1 MTCDEARPL
10 LDEYHDRELAP
21 ERADAVRTHLA
32 ACKACSAEVKAL
44 ESLDRALRTAPARGE
59 DVRWDRY
66 VDRIRE
72 RTGAGRRNPWKALVP
87 LAAAAMLAVV
97 FARSF
102 TTPEGS
108 PATLLDRY
116 AAAGAA
122 ERDRLERSVASLGRE
137 SLAPLALAMVADA
150 DPARRRYAARLLAP
164 RLHDETVRQ
173 LILDRSRDEERRDP
187 GDEAILIDI
196 GFEPGDEEL
205 VAPALDMARSQSL
218 FDDAVRILRRL
229 DRGTLN
235 RTAHSEIVR
244 RLRGFL
250 ASDLPRDRELAVR
263 LAGELEILIEDVVEF
278 LDVPDLGAR
287 VLEFLKR
294 RTGKDFGADKNAWRA
309 YFARRSGT

>member
-10 LDEYHDRELAP
+10 LEEYHDRELAP
-21 ERADAVRTHLA
+21 ERADFVRIHIA
-32 ACKACSAEVKAL
+32 ACETCSAELRAL
-44 ESLDRALRTAPARGE
+44 EALDRSLRAAPARGE

-72 RTGAGRRNPWKALVP
+72 RTGTGRRNPWKALIP
-87 LAAAAMLAVV
+87 LAAAAALAVV

-102 TTPEGS
+102 AAPDG
-108 PATLLDRY
+108 ATAPLLDRY
-116 AAAGAA
+116 AAASPA
-122 ERDRLERSVASLGRE
+122 ERERLERSVATLGRE

-164 RLHDETVRQ
+164 RLNDETVRQ
-173 LILDRSRDEERRDP
+173 LILDRSREQERRDD
-187 GDEAILIDI
+187 GEEAILIDI

-205 VAPALDMARSQSL
+205 VAPALDMAKSQAH
-218 FDDAVRILRRL
+218 FADAIRILRRL

-250 ASDLPRDRELAVR
+250 SSDLPRDRELAVR
-263 LAGELEILIEDVVEF
+263 LAGALEILIEDVVEF

-309 YFARRSGT
+309 FLARRSGT

>member
-1 MTCDEARPL
+1 MTCEEARPL
-10 LDEYHDRELAP
+10 LGEYHDRELAP

-32 ACKACSAEVKAL
+32 SCEGCAAELKAL
-44 ESLDRALRTAPARGE
+44 EGLDRTLRSAPARGE

-66 VDRIRE
+66 VERIRE

-87 LAAAAMLAVV
+87 LAAAAALAVV
-97 FARSF
+97 FASTFSAPGRA
-102 TTPEGS
+102 
-108 PATLLDRY
+108 PAPLLDRY
-116 AAAGAA
+116 EAADPA
-122 ERDRLERSVASLGRE
+122 ERERLERSVATLGRE

-173 LILDRSRDEERRDP
+173 LILDRSREQERRDD
-187 GDEAILIDI
+187 DEPVLIDI

-205 VAPALDMARSQSL
+205 VAPALEMARSQAH
-218 FDDAVRILRRL
+218 FADAVRILRRL
-229 DRGTLN
+229 DRGTFN
-235 RTAHSEIVR
+235 RTAHSVIVR
-244 RLRGFL
+244 RLREL
-250 ASDLPRDRELAVR
+250 LSSDLPRDRELAVR
-263 LAGELEILIEDVVEF
+263 LAGALEILIEDVVEF